1 MVEIEYIP
9 TVDKYYGRS
18 SINRRSRGGAPPVM
32 TDKNGS
38 GYSASNDSG
47 YSSSPRFLRIA
58 VKLSA
63 SATIL
68 PGILLKLMG
77 LGIISL
83 DKKMVD
89 VAQVYAEPF
98 ELHVKHLFIFIG
110 LTKIIC
116 TLRLWDIFRFIPKQF
131 AWIGL
136 ATPAAAAV
144 YGHWKAEDHY
154 KGCLPPIFY
163 LVNLAFC
170 YSLEKEAEEERK
182 AEKAAKDI

>member
-9 TVDKYYGRS
+9 TVNEYYGRS
-18 SINRRSRGGAPPVM
+18 SINRRSRGGAPPIM
-32 TDKNGS
+32 TDNKDL

-98 ELHVKHLFIFIG
+98 ELHVKHLF
-110 LTKIIC
+110 
-116 TLRLWDIFRFIPKQF
+116 
-131 AWIGL
+131 
-136 ATPAAAAV
+136 AV
-144 YGHWKAEDHY
+144 LLSQK
-154 KGCLPPIFY
+154 
-163 LVNLAFC
+163 
-170 YSLEKEAEEERK
+170 
-182 AEKAAKDI
+182 

>member
-9 TVDKYYGRS
+9 TVNEYYGRS

-32 TDKNGS
+32 TDGNS
-38 GYSASNDSG
+38 TSS
-47 YSSSPRFLRIA
+47 YSSSPHFLRIA

-116 TLRLWDIFRFIPKQF
+116 TLRLWDIFKFIPKQF

-154 KGCLPPIFY
+154 KGCFPPIFY

-170 YSLEKEAEEERK
+170 YSLEKEARAEEERK
-182 AEKAAKDI
+182 AAKEVAKDI

>member
-9 TVDKYYGRS
+9 TVDEYYGRS
-18 SINRRSRGGAPPVM
+18 SINRRSRGGAPPIM
-32 TDKNGS
+32 TDGTNSTS
-38 GYSASNDSG
+38 GYSAS
-47 YSSSPRFLRIA
+47 PHFLRIA

-83 DKKMVD
+83 DQKMVD

-116 TLRLWDIFRFIPKQF
+116 TLRLWDVFKFIPKQF

-170 YSLEKEAEEERK
+170 HSLEKEAEEERK